1 MNAQACFH
9 CGEPNP
15 ASAPILARVQ
25 GRQHAVC
32 CPGCKAAA
40 EWIETL
46 GLGDYYRLRSEPAQR
61 NEAVADYSAWDR
73 PALGRLHVRTSSA
86 DRAEVIVLVDGLRC
100 SACAWLIER
109 AMRGIEGV
117 HDVGVNALARRVSL
131 AFDPGRIKLSALLA
145 ALARLGYLPHPLTA
159 EMIDSQRQ
167 RESRAALKR
176 LVVAGLGTMQAMMMA
191 VALYAGVFDG
201 IDPSVREFFR
211 WIGFLVATPVV
222 LYSAQPFFRGALR
235 EWRVRRLSMDTP
247 VALAIALIY
256 LASMLNVFVGGHEVY
271 FDSVSM
277 FVLFLLL
284 GRHLAMRARHRAGD
298 VVDALS
304 RMQPVLAERRDTA
317 GYTTIAVHELEPGD
331 IVRVGSGTAIPA
343 DGELLGPA
351 CRVDESLLSGES
363 TPIARASGQALIAGS
378 LVIDGP
384 IELVVRRIGADSVL
398 AGIVRLVTR
407 AASERP
413 KLACLADARA
423 ARFVV
428 RVLVATVVTALAWA
442 WFDPSRALPAA
453 LAVLVVS
460 CPCAFA
466 LAVPSALTRAVA
478 VLAQRGVLVVDAD
491 ALEALARADRFIFDK
506 TGTLTEPSFDRET
519 ITLIRGSLDEALGI
533 AAALEQSNTHPLGLA
548 LRRVAASAPM
558 KCAEALRHV
567 AGAGVEGR
575 IDGIQ
580 YRLGRDGFA
589 LSLTP
594 AAARI
599 HATIDALVLADET
612 GEIAHFPISEQLR
625 PGAATLIRTLA
636 GAGIECEIL
645 SGDSA
650 GRVARI
656 AGLLAIGESI
666 AAATPADKLARLSLL
681 RAQGHVIAMVGDGIN
696 DAPVLAA
703 ADVAIAIGDG
713 SAMAHAASG
722 MLLSTS
728 RLESLLEA
736 RHVAGEMLV
745 RLRQNLNWALA
756 YNLSAVPLAALGF
769 VPPWLAAI
777 GMSASSIVVI
787 LNSLRIGRRSGS
799 SPNASNAPITLTKAG
814 AREATA

>member
-15 ASAPILARVQ
+15 ASASILARVQ

-61 NEAVADYSAWDR
+61 NETVVDYTAWDR
-73 PALGRLHVRTSSA
+73 PALGRLHVRTSKA

-109 AMRGIEGV
+109 AMRGIDGV

-131 AFDPGRIKLSALLA
+131 EFDPGRIKLSALLG
-145 ALARLGYLPHPLTA
+145 ALARLGYVPHPLTA

-201 IDPSVREFFR
+201 IDPAVREFFR

-235 EWRVRRLSMDTP
+235 EWRARRLSMDTP

-256 LASMLNVFVGGHEVY
+256 LASMLNVFIGGHEIY

-304 RMQPVLAERRDTA
+304 RLQPMLAERREPD
-317 GYTTIAVHELEPGD
+317 GYNTIAVHELESGD
-331 IVRVGSGTAIPA
+331 IVRVGSGAAIPA
-343 DGELLGPA
+343 DGELLGPV
-351 CRVDESLLSGES
+351 CRVDESLVSGES
-363 TPIARASGQALIAGS
+363 TPIAREPGQALIAGS
-378 LVIDGP
+378 LVVDGP
-384 IELVVRRIGADSVL
+384 IELIVRRIGADTVL

-413 KLACLADARA
+413 RLACVGDARA

-428 RVLVATVVTALAWA
+428 RVLAATVITALAWA

-491 ALEALARADRFIFDK
+491 ALEALARADHFIFDK
-506 TGTLTEPSFDRET
+506 TGTLTEPSFDVSHVEVT
-519 ITLIRGSLDEALGI
+519 RGSLDEALGI

-548 LRRVAASAPM
+548 LRRAAASVPI
-558 KCAEALRHV
+558 KSAESLRHV
-567 AGAGVEGR
+567 AGAGVEGE
-575 IDGIQ
+575 IDGIR
-580 YRLGRDGFA
+580 YRLGRADFSLLA
-589 LSLTP
+589 LAEGRTDD
-594 AAARI
+594 
-599 HATIDALVLADET
+599 IDALVLADEH
-612 GEIAHFPISEQLR
+612 GELARFPISEQLR
-625 PGAATLIRTLA
+625 PGAALVIRTLA
-636 GAGIECEIL
+636 DAGIECEIL
-645 SGDSA
+645 SGDRVS
-650 GRVARI
+650 RVARI
-656 AGLLAIGESI
+656 AELLAIRESM
-666 AAATPADKLARLSLL
+666 AAATPADKLARLAEL
-681 RAQGHVIAMVGDGIN
+681 REQGHVIAMVGDGIN

-703 ADVAIAIGDG
+703 ADVAIAIGEG

-722 MLLSTS
+722 ILLSSS
-728 RLESLLEA
+728 RMESLLEA
-736 RHVAGEMLV
+736 RCVAGEMLV
-745 RLRQNLNWALA
+745 RLKQNLNWALA

-787 LNSLRIGRRSGS
+787 LNSLRIGRRVGS
-799 SPNASNAPITLTKAG
+799 LSDAPITMAKPA

>member
-1 MNAQACFH
+1 MNAHVCFH

-25 GRQHAVC
+25 GVQHAVC

-46 GLGDYYRLRSEPAQR
+46 GLGYYYRLRSEPAQR
-61 NEAVADYSAWDR
+61 NEALADYSAWDR
-73 PALGRLHVRTSSA
+73 PALSRLHVRTSKA

-109 AMRGIEGV
+109 ALHGIDGV
-117 HDVGVNALARRVSL
+117 YDVGVNALARRVSL
-131 AFDPGRIKLSALLA
+131 EFDPGRIKLSALLA
-145 ALARLGYLPHPLTA
+145 ALARLGYVPHPLTA

-201 IDPSVREFFR
+201 IDPAVREFFR
-211 WIGFLVATPVV
+211 WLGFLVATPVV

-235 EWRVRRLSMDTP
+235 EWRARRLSMDTP

-256 LASMLNVFVGGHEVY
+256 LASMLNVFLGGHEIY

-304 RMQPVLAERRDTA
+304 RLQPMLAERREAD
-317 GYTTIAVHELEPGD
+317 GYATIAVHELEPGD
-331 IVRVGSGTAIPA
+331 IVRVGSGAAIPA
-343 DGELLGPA
+343 DGELLGPG
-351 CRVDESLLSGES
+351 CRVDESLVSGES
-363 TPIARASGQALIAGS
+363 TPIAREPRQALIAGS
-378 LVIDGP
+378 LVVNGP
-384 IELVVRRIGADSVL
+384 IELVVRRIGADTVL

-428 RVLVATVVTALAWA
+428 RVLVATLITALAWA

-506 TGTLTEPSFDRET
+506 TGTLTEPSFDMGAIEVT
-519 ITLIRGSLDEALGI
+519 RGSLDEALGI

-548 LRRVAASAPM
+548 LRRVGAAAPLKSA
-558 KCAEALRHV
+558 ESLRHV
-567 AGAGVEGR
+567 AGAGVEGE
-575 IDGIQ
+575 IDGIR
-580 YRLGRDGFA
+580 YRLGRADF
-589 LSLTP
+589 SLRP
-594 AAARI
+594 PGEGKADD
-599 HATIDALVLADET
+599 IDALVLADAH
-612 GEIAHFPISEQLR
+612 GEVARFPISEELR
-625 PGAATLIRTLA
+625 PGAATLIRKLA

-650 GRVARI
+650 ARVTRI
-656 AGLLAIGESI
+656 AGLLGIRESM
-666 AAATPADKLARLSLL
+666 AAATPADKLARLKQL
-681 RAQGHVIAMVGDGIN
+681 REQGHVIAMVGDGIN

-703 ADVAIAIGDG
+703 ADVAIAIGEG

-722 MLLSTS
+722 ILLSSS

-736 RHVAGEMLV
+736 RSVAGEMLV
-745 RLRQNLNWALA
+745 RLKQNLNWALA

-787 LNSLRIGRRSGS
+787 LNSLRIGRRTKS
-799 SPNASNAPITLTKAG
+799 AQDAPITLAKAT
-814 AREATA
+814 AREAVA

>member
-1 MNAQACFH
+1 MNAHACFH
-9 CGEPNP
+9 CGEANP

-25 GRQHAVC
+25 GRDHAVC

-46 GLGDYYRLRSEPAQR
+46 GLGDYYRLRSEPARR
-61 NEAVADYSAWDR
+61 NDAVADYSAWDR
-73 PALGRLHVRTSSA
+73 PALGRLHVRTAGS
-86 DRAEVIVLVDGLRC
+86 DRAEVVVLVDGLRC

-109 AMRGIEGV
+109 ALRGIDGV
-117 HDVGVNALARRVSL
+117 HEVGVNALARRVSL
-131 AFDPGRIKLSALLA
+131 EFDPGRIKLSALLA
-145 ALARLGYLPHPLTA
+145 ALGRLGYMPHPLTA

-201 IDPSVREFFR
+201 IDPAVREFFR
-211 WIGFLVATPVV
+211 WIGFLVTTPVV
-222 LYSAQPFFRGALR
+222 LYSAQPFFRGAVR

-247 VALAIALIY
+247 VALAVALIY
-256 LASMLNVFVGGHEVY
+256 LASMLNVFLGGDEIY

-304 RMQPVLAERRDTA
+304 RLQPVLAERRDAA
-317 GYTTIAVHELEPGD
+317 GYTTIAVHELEAGD
-331 IVRVGSGTAIPA
+331 IVRVGSGAAIPA
-343 DGELLGPA
+343 DGELLGPR
-351 CRVDESLLSGES
+351 CRIDESLLSGEA
-363 TPIARASGQALIAGS
+363 TPIAREPGQALIAGS

-384 IELVVRRIGADSVL
+384 IEVVVRRIGADTVL

-413 KLACLADARA
+413 RLACLADARA

-442 WFDPSRALPAA
+442 WFDPARALPAA

-466 LAVPSALTRAVA
+466 LAVPAALTRAVA
-478 VLAQRGVLVVDAD
+478 VLARRGVLVVDAD
-491 ALEALARADRFIFDK
+491 ALEALARADHFIFDK
-506 TGTLTEPSFDRET
+506 TGTLTEPSFDVAAIEVH
-519 ITLIRGSLDEALGI
+519 RGSLDAALGI
-533 AAALEQSNTHPLGLA
+533 AAALEQSNAHPLGLA
-548 LRRVAASAPM
+548 LRRVAAAAPRQSAQS
-558 KCAEALRHV
+558 LRHV
-567 AGAGVEGR
+567 AGAGVQGE
-575 IDGIQ
+575 IDGVR
-580 YRLGRDGFA
+580 YRLGRADF
-589 LSLTP
+589 SLP
-594 AAARI
+594 VPESGAAT
-599 HATIDALVLADET
+599 HADALILADAQ
-612 GEIAHFPISEQLR
+612 GAIARFPVTEELR
-625 PGAATLIRTLA
+625 PGAVGLVRKLA
-636 GAGIECEIL
+636 DAGIECEIL
-645 SGDSA
+645 SGDSRA
-650 GRVARI
+650 RVQRI
-656 AGLLAIGESI
+656 AGLLGIRESI
-666 AAATPADKLARLSLL
+666 AAAKPTDKLARLGQL
-681 RAQGHVIAMVGDGIN
+681 REQGHVVAMVGDGIN

-703 ADVAIAIGDG
+703 AAVAIAMGEG

-722 MLLSTS
+722 ILLSSS
-728 RLESLLEA
+728 RLESVLEA
-736 RHVAGEMLV
+736 RTVADEMLV
-745 RLRQNLNWALA
+745 RLQQNLNWALA

-787 LNSLRIGRRSGS
+787 LNSLRIGRRAGS
-799 SPNASNAPITLTKAG
+799 APDAPITLTHTG
-814 AREATA
+814 VHEAAA

>member
-9 CGEPNP
+9 CGEANP

-46 GLGDYYRLRSEPAQR
+46 GLADYYRLRSEPAQR
-61 NEAVADYSAWDR
+61 HDGVADFAAWDR
-73 PALGRLHVRTSSA
+73 PALARLHVRSTSA
-86 DRAEVIVLVDGLRC
+86 DRAQVVVLVDGLRC

-109 AMRGIEGV
+109 ALRGIDGV
-117 HDVGVNALARRVSL
+117 LDVGVNALARRVSL
-131 AFDPGRIKLSALLA
+131 AFDPRRIKLSSLLA

-159 EMIDSQRQ
+159 GMIDSQRQ
-167 RESRAALKR
+167 RESRAMLKR

-201 IDPSVREFFR
+201 IDPAVREFFR

-222 LYSAQPFFRGALR
+222 LYSAQPFFRGAVR
-235 EWRVRRLSMDTP
+235 EWRARRLSMDTP
-247 VALAIALIY
+247 VALAVALIY
-256 LASMLNVFVGGHEVY
+256 LASMINVFVGGHEIY

-304 RMQPVLAERRDTA
+304 RLQPVLAERREAA
-317 GYTTIAVHELEPGD
+317 GYTTIAVHELEAGD
-331 IVRVGSGTAIPA
+331 IVRVGSGAAIPA
-343 DGELLGPA
+343 DGELLGPR
-351 CRVDESLLSGES
+351 CRIDESLLSGES
-363 TPIARASGQALIAGS
+363 TPIAREPGQALIAGS

-384 IELVVRRIGADSVL
+384 IEVVVRRIGADTVL

-413 KLACLADARA
+413 ALARLADARA

-428 RVLVATVVTALAWA
+428 RVLAATLITALAWA
-442 WFDPSRALPAA
+442 WFDPARALPAA

-466 LAVPSALTRAVA
+466 LAVPAALTRAVA

-506 TGTLTEPSFDRET
+506 TGTLTEPSFERARIEV
-519 ITLIRGSLDEALGI
+519 IRGSLEQALGI
-533 AAALEQSNTHPLGLA
+533 AAALEQASSHPLGLA
-548 LRRVAASAPM
+548 LRRAGASAPLQT
-558 KCAEALRHV
+558 ATALRHV
-567 AGAGVEGR
+567 QAAGVEGD
-575 IDGIQ
+575 IDGIR
-580 YRLGRDGFA
+580 YRLGRAGF
-589 LSLTP
+589 SLQAS
-594 AAARI
+594 AADTADD
-599 HATIDALVLADET
+599 DALVLADAD
-612 GEIAHFPISEQLR
+612 GVLARFPPSEQLR
-625 PGAATLIRTLA
+625 PAAASLIRSF
-636 GAGIECEIL
+636 GEAGITCEIL
-645 SGDSA
+645 SGDRA
-650 GRVARI
+650 ARVARI
-656 AGLLAIGESI
+656 AGLLGIDEFS
-666 AAATPADKLARLSLL
+666 AAASAADKLARLAVL
-681 RAQGHVIAMVGDGIN
+681 RAQGHVVAMVGDGIN

-703 ADVAIAIGDG
+703 ADVAIAIGEG

-722 MLLSTS
+722 ILLASS
-728 RLESLLEA
+728 RLHSLLEA
-736 RHVAGEMLV
+736 RHVAAEMLV
-745 RLRQNLNWALA
+745 RLKQNLNWALA

-787 LNSLRIGRRSGS
+787 LNSLRIGRR
-799 SPNASNAPITLTKAG
+799 
-814 AREATA
+814 ATAWRDAPRPVSEAVA